1 MTSEGVGIPVAE
13 DDAEVMGQL
22 DDVGVVANGEVDGE
36 GEEAGAVD
44 PGGTAVNEETEK
56 VPVRG
61 TALDD
66 AGGPEFGEDTGQTVV
81 EIAIVEVTT
90 IVECA
95 GQLVT
100 VGAQLVMVIS
110 VVVKTVDV
118 VNDGIGQVVPG
129 VDVMTA
135 EVVGK
140 VATLLGLDEGVEV
153 VSVLVETV
161 GDGVVVIGVLVG
173 VVAVRVGGELA
184 ALLGV

>member
-13 DDAEVMGQL
+13 VMRQL
-22 DDVGVVANGEVDGE
+22 DDVGVVASGEVDGK
-36 GEEAGAVD
+36 GEETGVVD
-44 PGGTAVNEETEK
+44 PEGTAVNEELEK
-56 VPVRG
+56 VLVRG

-66 AGGPEFGEDTGQTVV
+66 AGDPEFGEDTGQTVV

-118 VNDGIGQVVPG
+118 VNDSIGQVVPG

-161 GDGVVVIGVLVG
+161 GD
-173 VVAVRVGGELA
+173 VGGELA

>member
-13 DDAEVMGQL
+13 DDAGVMGRL
-22 DDVGVVANGEVDGE
+22 DDVGVVADGEVDSE

-44 PGGTAVNEETEK
+44 LGGTAVNEETEK

-118 VNDGIGQVVPG
+118 VNDGIGVVPG

-135 EVVGK
+135 EVVGE

-153 VSVLVETV
+153 VSVLVETA
-161 GDGVVVIGVLVG
+161 GDGVAATGVRVG
-173 VVAVRVGGELA
+173 VVAALVGGELA

>member
-1 MTSEGVGIPVAE
+1 MITSEGVGIAAA
-13 DDAEVMGQL
+13 DDDVGVTGQL
-22 DDVGVVANGEVDGE
+22 DDVGVLADGEVNAE
-36 GEEAGAVD
+36 GEEVGGVD

-61 TALDD
+61 IALDD
-66 AGGPEFGEDTGQTVV
+66 AGGPEVGDDTGHTVV

-95 GQLVT
+95 GQLLT

-118 VNDGIGQVVPG
+118 VNDSVGDVVPG
-129 VDVMTA
+129 VYVITA
-135 EVVGK
+135 EVIGE
-140 VATLLGLDEGVEV
+140 VATLLGLDEGVDV
-153 VSVLVETV
+153 VSVLVQTED
-161 GDGVVVIGVLVG
+161 DGVDAAGVLVG
-173 VVAVRVGGELA
+173 VVTTLEGGVT